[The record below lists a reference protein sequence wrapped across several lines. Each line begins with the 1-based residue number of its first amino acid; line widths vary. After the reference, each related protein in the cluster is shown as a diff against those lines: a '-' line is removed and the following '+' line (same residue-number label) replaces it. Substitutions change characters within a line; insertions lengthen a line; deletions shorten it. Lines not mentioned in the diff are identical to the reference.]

1 LRKWER
7 IGVLS
12 GGNSPEREVSLI
24 SGQRVHAALEGLGY
38 PVLAVE
44 VDNLDDLVPSLRGVD
59 CVFSCLHGG
68 SGEDGTVQLLLDV
81 LRVPYA
87 GSDPRASAI
96 CMDKPRAKAVLA
108 SKGLVVP
115 RGHLFHSGSLEDFCE
130 ATRNE
135 LGFPLVLKPWDQG
148 SSLGVRIVDEE
159 PALASLAS
167 QILSEF
173 GSLFSEEYIYGR
185 DLTAG
190 ILLIDGEERAL
201 PLVEMR
207 PKSYFY
213 DYEAKYTKGMTEFL
227 VPAPLDEKTTQRVQ
241 EAALT
246 AHHALGC
253 YGFSRV
259 DLRLGEN
266 GVPYL
271 LEVNTLP
278 GMTPTSDLPQAA
290 AALGI
295 AFPQLVEVMLQTAFK
310 EVKK

>member
-7 IGVLS
+7 VGVLF
-12 GGNSPEREVSLI
+12 GGNSPEREVSLV
-24 SGQRVHAALEGLGY
+24 SGQHVHAALEGLGY

-44 VDNLDDLVPSLRGVD
+44 IDNLDDLVPGLWGVD
-59 CVFSCLHGG
+59 CVFNCLHGG

-81 LRVPYA
+81 LGVPYA
-87 GSDPRASAI
+87 GSDPRASTI

-115 RGHLFHSGSLEDFCE
+115 REHLFHGGSLEDFCE
-130 ATRNE
+130 AARNE

-159 PALASLAS
+159 PALAPLAS

-173 GSLFSEEYIYGR
+173 GSLFAEEYIHGR

-190 ILLIDGEERAL
+190 VLIIDGEERAL

-213 DYEAKYTKGMTEFL
+213 DYEAKYTKGVTEFL
-227 VPAPLDEKTTQRVQ
+227 VPAPLDEETTQRVQ

-253 YGFSRV
+253 HGFSRV

-295 AFPQLVEVMLQTAFK
+295 AFPQLVKVMLQTAF
-310 EVKK
+310 

>member
-1 LRKWER
+1 MLF
-7 IGVLS
+7 
-12 GGNSPEREVSLI
+12 GGDSPEREVSLV
-24 SGQRVHAALEGLGY
+24 SGQRVHDALEGLGY

-44 VDNLDDLVPSLRGVD
+44 IDNLDDLVRSLSGVD
-59 CVFSCLHGG
+59 CVFNCLHGG

-81 LRVPYA
+81 LGVPYA

-108 SKGLVVP
+108 SKRLVVP
-115 RGHLFHSGSLEDFCE
+115 RGHLFHGGSLEDFCE

-135 LGFPLVLKPWDQG
+135 LGFPLILKPWDQG

-159 PALASLAS
+159 PAFAPFAS

-173 GSLFSEEYIYGR
+173 GSLFAEEYIYGR

-190 ILLIDGEERAL
+190 VLLIDGEERAL

-207 PKSYFY
+207 PKDYFY

-227 VPAPLDEKTTQRVQ
+227 VPAPLDEETTQRVQ

-253 YGFSRV
+253 HGFSRV

-290 AALGI
+290 AVLGI
-295 AFPQLVEVMLQTAFK
+295 AFPQLVEAMLQTAF
-310 EVKK
+310 

>member
-1 LRKWER
+1 MRKWER
-7 IGVLS
+7 VGVLF
-12 GGNSPEREVSLI
+12 GGNSPEREVSLV
-24 SGQRVHAALEGLGY
+24 SGQHVHAALEGLGY

-44 VDNLDDLVPSLRGVD
+44 IDNLDDLVPSLRGVD
-59 CVFSCLHGG
+59 CVFNCLHGG

-81 LRVPYA
+81 LGVPYA

-96 CMDKPRAKAVLA
+96 CMDKPRAKTVLA
-108 SKGLVVP
+108 SKGLAVP
-115 RGHLFHSGSLEDFCE
+115 REHLFHGESLEDFCE
-130 ATRNE
+130 AARNE

-159 PALASLAS
+159 PMLTPFAS

-173 GSLFSEEYIYGR
+173 GALFAEEYIYGR
-185 DLTAG
+185 DLTVG
-190 ILLIDGEERAL
+190 VLLIDEEERAL

-213 DYEAKYTKGMTEFL
+213 DYEAKYTKGMTELF

-259 DLRLGEN
+259 DLRLGED

-278 GMTPTSDLPQAA
+278 GMTPTSNLPQAA
-290 AALGI
+290 AVLGI
-295 AFPQLVEVMLQTAFK
+295 AFPQLVEVMLQTAF
-310 EVKK
+310 